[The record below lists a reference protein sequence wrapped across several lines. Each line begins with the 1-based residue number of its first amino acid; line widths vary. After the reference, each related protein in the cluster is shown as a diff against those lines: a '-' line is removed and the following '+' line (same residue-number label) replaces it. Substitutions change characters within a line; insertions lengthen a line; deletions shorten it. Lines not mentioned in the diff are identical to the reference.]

1 MKGSRSLLVT
11 LFLCFL
17 FGAWAFI
24 AWMSL
29 LSPIPIATHGVA
41 IGELHGSE
49 VIARGKNN
57 AKRFKKY
64 ALEVSYSFSVD
75 NVEFKKSDTQSFGQ
89 SSDPD
94 ELLSKFES
102 YRSDLNGRCFIIF
115 DRSYPERSIV
125 YVPKSNTLELW
136 ALVVAVM
143 GVTFLLSFW
152 IFRKRTLSVPN

>member
-1 MKGSRSLLVT
+1 
-11 LFLCFL
+11 
-17 FGAWAFI
+17 
-24 AWMSL
+24 MSL
-29 LSPIPIATHGVA
+29 LSPIPIVTHGVA

-49 VIARGKNN
+49 VLARGKNN

-75 NVEFKKSDTQSFGQ
+75 GEDYQITDTKSFGQ

-102 YRSDLNGRCFIIF
+102 YRSDLNGRCLIIF
-115 DRSYPERSIV
+115 DRSAPGSSIV

-143 GVTFLLSFW
+143 GVTFLLSFCM
-152 IFRKRTLSVPN
+152 FRKRNPSVPN